1 MPDRVDEA
9 LKKIKEKISSGKQT
23 KTSDWLPIFGGSENI
38 PNPNDGVY
46 KSDFTFG
53 YISEERC
60 KQINSC
66 KIVDPYRQNPY
77 FDAVGHFFVKNVDES
92 VLFCRG
98 FSSRVH
104 DESTYIVYI
113 YFLKN
118 EYHFIEFE
126 FYDISD
132 IEQEGKSLRCTKIG
146 IKKYDF
152 IEKMENKKEQLR
164 ILADAVSTFD
174 RRSYFV
180 PVNRIFQYN
189 IFYDGEE
196 IK

>member
-1 MPDRVDEA
+1 MIDRADEVS
-9 LKKIKEKISSGKQT
+9 KKIKEKISSGKQT
-23 KTSDWLPIFGGSENI
+23 KASELLPIFGDSENI
-38 PNPNDGVY
+38 PNPNDGDY

-66 KIVDPYRQNPY
+66 KISDPYRQNPY
-77 FDAVGHFFVKNVDES
+77 FDAMGHFFVKNVDES

-98 FSSRVH
+98 FSSR
-104 DESTYIVYI
+104 EWNENRYIVYI

-132 IEQEGKSLRCTKIG
+132 IEQEGKAFRYTKIG

-152 IEKMENKKEQLR
+152 IEKLENKKEQLR

-180 PVNRIFQYN
+180 PVNRIFRYKV
-189 IFYDGEE
+189 FYDGEE
-196 IK
+196 II